1 MKKIK
6 IGLYNLLDKGIGK
19 TALRALS
26 NLVTVGNLRK
36 NTLKS
41 GKKPK
46 KFLICITIDT
56 ESGYVKANN
65 ERVWQKDA
73 PEAYVGYYKGI
84 QNWRVLLNK
93 YGAKATFFLSTN
105 CFSAKNK
112 ELSKIKSQLKLL
124 LKEKH
129 EIGLHIHPDSDLALQ
144 IQLRERFQYNSAK
157 FYDYNKINQF
167 IKTGK
172 QLIQK
177 NLKINPTSFRW
188 GNWAL
193 NSDAAKALQSN
204 GFKVDSSATPG
215 IKGHLNDGMSY
226 DWSKVRRH
234 YPWKLSLKEHQNTKS
249 QDSKV
254 LEIPIATFNFI
265 GADLRADPV
274 YSELL
279 KAAFDYYYNNADR
292 SEKPFAF
299 VVISHSIESTHE
311 DGSTTRVIKDTED
324 FIKYANKFEDVEFA
338 TMDNSHNRIK

>member
-93 YGAKATFFLSTN
+93 YDAKATFFLSTN

-129 EIGLHIHPDSDLALQ
+129 EIGLHMHPDSDLALQ
-144 IQLRERFQYNSAK
+144 IQLKERFQYTSAR
-157 FYDYNKINQF
+157 FYDYNKIN
-167 IKTGK
+167 
-172 QLIQK
+172 
-177 NLKINPTSFRW
+177 NHHINF
-188 GNWAL
+188 
-193 NSDAAKALQSN
+193 
-204 GFKVDSSATPG
+204 
-215 IKGHLNDGMSY
+215 
-226 DWSKVRRH
+226 
-234 YPWKLSLKEHQNTKS
+234 
-249 QDSKV
+249 
-254 LEIPIATFNFI
+254 
-265 GADLRADPV
+265 
-274 YSELL
+274 
-279 KAAFDYYYNNADR
+279 
-292 SEKPFAF
+292 
-299 VVISHSIESTHE
+299 
-311 DGSTTRVIKDTED
+311 
-324 FIKYANKFEDVEFA
+324 
-338 TMDNSHNRIK
+338 